1 MTATVTFLLVAVP
14 LLCFA
19 AARDIATRL
28 IPDGVS
34 IAILVVGL
42 GSRMVE
48 GWSAALVSLGVAVA
62 LFFLLMLLSMRGF
75 LGGGDAKLMGAMAA
89 GLAPDQT
96 WTFIVATVMAGG
108 VLGLAY
114 LAGRRMVPEAGLV
127 PGGPMLRRVLAVE
140 ARRIRRRGPLPY
152 AVAIAAGGVFLLL
165 SIPRA

>member
-1 MTATVTFLLVAVP
+1 MTATTAFLLVAVP

-19 AARDIATRL
+19 AARDVATRL

-34 IAILVVGL
+34 IGIAVVGVATRL
-42 GSRMVE
+42 LE
-48 GWSAALVSLGVAVA
+48 GWTAAAVSLGVALAV
-62 LFFLLMLLSMRGF
+62 FFLLMLLAMRGF
-75 LGGGDAKLMGAMAA
+75 LGGGDVKLIGAMAA

-96 WTFIVATVMAGG
+96 LAFIIATVLAGG
-108 VLGLAY
+108 VLGVVY
-114 LAGRRMVPEAGLV
+114 LLGRRLVPETSLV
-127 PGGPMLRRVLAVE
+127 PGGPMVRRVLAVE